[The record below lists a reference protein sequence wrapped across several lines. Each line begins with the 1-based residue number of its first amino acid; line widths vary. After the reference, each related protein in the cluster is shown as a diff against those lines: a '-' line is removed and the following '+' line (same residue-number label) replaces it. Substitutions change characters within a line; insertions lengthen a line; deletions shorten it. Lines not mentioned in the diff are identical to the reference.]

1 MPYSLLWHVLLRKD
15 SLIAC
20 IDVVPKNTI
29 NANILFSTEGK
40 QLFKEQRVF
49 SGTLFMQGMAVFK
62 IFCKR
67 ANCDAQMI
75 PGA

>member
-1 MPYSLLWHVLLRKD
+1 MARAVQGLSRKFKGLETDAVVLV
-15 SLIAC
+15 
-20 IDVVPKNTI
+20 DVDEPP
-29 NANILFSTEGK
+29 
-40 QLFKEQRVF
+40 
-49 SGTLFMQGMAVFK
+49 AVFK